1 MQSCIDYGSRQSR
14 VVSGVGI
21 PVWSR
26 DRSQGLCSAHVPC
39 KFSRTRTSLGGRILL
54 PGSLVPVLSS
64 IFRLNMLLNTG
75 TKHVKFEN
83 VWSNIQDGMKRLFV
97 ANKPHFAAWLWIYDE
112 DNGQALRPRL
122 PLRL

>member
-1 MQSCIDYGSRQSR
+1 M
-14 VVSGVGI
+14 
-21 PVWSR
+21 
-26 DRSQGLCSAHVPC
+26 
-39 KFSRTRTSLGGRILL
+39 L

-97 ANKPHFAAWLWIYDE
+97 ANTNHTLLLGSGFTTKIMV
-112 DNGQALRPRL
+112 RP
-122 PLRL
+122 